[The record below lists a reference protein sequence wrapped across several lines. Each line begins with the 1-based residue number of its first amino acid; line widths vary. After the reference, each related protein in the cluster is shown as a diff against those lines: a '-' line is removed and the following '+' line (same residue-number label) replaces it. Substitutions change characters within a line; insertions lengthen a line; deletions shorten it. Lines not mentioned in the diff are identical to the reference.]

1 MTRRRLL
8 TLALLVLAAAVAA
21 PLAAAPEGRP
31 NSRAPEATLDC
42 IIEANLVV
50 AVASPVDGVLEAVR
64 VDRGDV
70 VSKGDVLATLESSVD
85 RTFVELAKAR
95 AEVEANM
102 KSNQARFEFGVRRL
116 VRTEELFKKD
126 LVPLREMDEAET
138 QKVLAEIGV
147 IEAKESRKIAEL
159 ELARARAALAQRTI
173 TSPITGVVVERVL
186 SAGEFTK
193 AGAIVKL
200 AQIDPL
206 RVEVIAPVALH
217 GRIQPGTRASV
228 TPEAPYRDTLAAR
241 VKMVDRVVD
250 AASGTFGVRL
260 ELPNP
265 TFRVPAGLKC
275 KVRFL
280 D

>member
-1 MTRRRLL
+1 MIGDHRMTRLSL
-8 TLALLVLAAAVAA
+8 LALLLVLLAMAT
-21 PLAAAPEGRP
+21 PLAAAPEG
-31 NSRAPEATLDC
+31 TLDC
-42 IIEANLVV
+42 IIEPNLIV
-50 AVASPVDGVLEAVR
+50 AVASPVDGVLETVR

-70 VSKGDVLATLESSVD
+70 VRAGDVLALLDSVVD
-85 RTFVELAKAR
+85 HTFVALAKAR

-102 KSNQARFEFGVRRL
+102 KSNQARYEFGVRRL

-147 IEAKESRKIAEL
+147 IEAKETRQLAQL
-159 ELARARAALAQRTI
+159 ELARAQAALAQRTI
-173 TSPITGVVVERVL
+173 KSPIDGVVVERVL

-193 AGAIVKL
+193 QGAIVKL

-217 GRIQPGTRASV
+217 GRIHTGMRAQV
-228 TPEAPYRDTLAAR
+228 MPEAPFREPLAAR
-241 VKMVDRVVD
+241 VKVVDRVVD

-265 TFRVPAGLKC
+265 RFRIPAGLKC

>member
-1 MTRRRLL
+1 MIGVNRMRRLSL
-8 TLALLVLAAAVAA
+8 LALLLVLLAVAA
-21 PLAAAPEGRP
+21 PLAAAPEG
-31 NSRAPEATLDC
+31 TLDC
-42 IIEANLVV
+42 IIEPNLIV
-50 AVASPVDGVLEAVR
+50 AVASPVDGVLETVR

-70 VSKGDVLATLESSVD
+70 VRAGDVLAVLDSVVD
-85 RTFVELAKAR
+85 RTFVALAKAR

-147 IEAKESRKIAEL
+147 IEAKETRQLAQL
-159 ELARARAALAQRTI
+159 ELARAQAALAQRTI
-173 TSPITGVVVERVL
+173 KSPIDGVVVERVL
-186 SAGEFTK
+186 TAGEFTK
-193 AGAIVKL
+193 QGAIVKL

-217 GRIQPGTRASV
+217 GRIHLGMRAQV
-228 TPEAPYRDTLAAR
+228 TPEAPFREPLAAR
-241 VKMVDRVVD
+241 VKVVDRVVD

-265 TFRVPAGLKC
+265 RFRIPAGLKC